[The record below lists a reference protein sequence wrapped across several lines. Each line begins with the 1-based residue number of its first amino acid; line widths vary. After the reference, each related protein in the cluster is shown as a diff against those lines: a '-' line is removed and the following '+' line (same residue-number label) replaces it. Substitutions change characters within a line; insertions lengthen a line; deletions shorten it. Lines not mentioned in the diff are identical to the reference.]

1 MHKLRAM
8 CREMP
13 YENYPWL
20 IYCRAPRSAVFLG
33 GSQLKLK
40 QLLFAVLLLGI
51 VSGAWVLQGYISMES
66 ARRDVLMMDTFVSVL
81 ADGRQAEKV
90 LDDAIVEMQR
100 LEALLS
106 AHVAGSD
113 VYRINNARGEQVSVS
128 AETIEVLAV
137 AEEAFRK
144 SNGAFDV
151 TIGAVLKLWG
161 FGTDDR
167 RVPSAAELLEVMA
180 GVGFA
185 NVEFSREDQWVRLK
199 HPGTRLDFGGVAK
212 GYIVDRAAEFISS
225 RGIRHAV
232 VDAGGDVRIVGG
244 RPNIPR
250 WRGARPARV
259 GVQDPVTRANLIAV
273 VSVMD
278 AAVLTSGD
286 YERYFMEDGV
296 RYSHI
301 IDPRTGRPVQGLSS
315 VTIVAS
321 KAAVADALATAVMV
335 LGPEAGM
342 SLIEALDGVEAL
354 LITAEQELIMSS
366 GMAALTEVLR

>member
-1 MHKLRAM
+1 
-8 CREMP
+8 
-13 YENYPWL
+13 
-20 IYCRAPRSAVFLG
+20 
-33 GSQLKLK
+33 LKLK

-366 GMAALTEVLR
+366 GMAALTEILR

>member
-1 MHKLRAM
+1 
-8 CREMP
+8 MP
-13 YENYPWL
+13 HENHPGL

-51 VSGAWVLQGYISMES
+51 VSGAWVLQGYMSIES

-106 AHVAGSD
+106 AHVEGSD
-113 VYRINNARGEQVSVS
+113 VYRINQARGEQVSVS
-128 AETIEVLAV
+128 TETIEVLLV
-137 AEEAFRK
+137 AEEAFRQT
-144 SNGAFDV
+144 NGAFDV
-151 TIGAVLKLWG
+151 TLGAVLKLWG

-167 RVPSAAELLEVMA
+167 RVPSAAELLEVLA

-185 NVEFSREDQWVRLK
+185 NVEFSREGQWVRLK

-212 GYIVDRAAEFISS
+212 GYIVDRAAEFIAS

-259 GVQDPVTRANLIAV
+259 GVQDPTNRANLIAV

-286 YERYFMEDGV
+286 YERYFVEDGM

-315 VTIVAS
+315 VTIVTS

-335 LGPEAGM
+335 LGQEAGM
-342 SLIEALDGVEAL
+342 SLIESLDGVEAL

-366 GMAALTEVLR
+366 GMAALTEILR